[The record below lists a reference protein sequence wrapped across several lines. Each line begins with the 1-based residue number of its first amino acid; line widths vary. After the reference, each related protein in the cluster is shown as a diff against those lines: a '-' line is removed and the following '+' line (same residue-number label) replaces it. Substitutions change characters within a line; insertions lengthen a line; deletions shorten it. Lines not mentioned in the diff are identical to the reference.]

1 MFMNIIIISVAII
14 FAAVFFV
21 TLSVFN
27 IFTSKSRAL
36 KSRLKD
42 IDRLAAKNE
51 MANLGGL
58 AADAEIKEEEFTPR
72 AKHDPDKKRYLTDR
86 YFERLADR
94 LQKAYLFYKPKE
106 YFMLSLGSGL
116 LFVLIILIVF
126 GGKYA
131 ALTKGLGILFV
142 LLVGGGAGFMLPEL
156 YLRFRQKMFHN
167 RLSKQIGDMILLI
180 SNYLRAGH
188 SFIRS
193 MELVSRELPSPLAD
207 EIKTFAK
214 DMSLGA
220 SLSTALNDLE
230 KRAQDEDLGL
240 VVTAI
245 QIHHQIGG
253 NLSEIL
259 DSINFTIRER
269 IRLKGEI
276 QTLTAQGRMTALVIG
291 LMPVAV
297 ALIISFLHPEFMKL
311 LVTDPIG
318 QFMLLLAVVMEV
330 IGIIIIRKIIEIQ
343 V

>member
-1 MFMNIIIISVAII
+1 MYTIIISVAII

-27 IFTSKSRAL
+27 IFTSKSRAI
-36 KSRLKD
+36 KSRLKE
-42 IDRLAAKNE
+42 IDRVAAKSD
-51 MANLGGL
+51 MVNLGEL
-58 AADAEIKEEEFTPR
+58 AADSETKEEEFTPR
-72 AKHDPDKKRYLTDR
+72 AKHEPDKKRYLTDR

-94 LQKAYLFYKPKE
+94 LQKAYLLYKPKE
-106 YFMLSLGSGL
+106 YFLLSLGVGL
-116 LFVLIILIVF
+116 LLVLIIIIVF

-131 ALTKGLGILFV
+131 SLTKGFGMVLV
-142 LLVGGGAGFMLPEL
+142 LLVGGGAGFMLPDL
-156 YLRFRQKMFHN
+156 YLTFRGKMFHN

-188 SFIRS
+188 SFIRA

-207 EIKTFAK
+207 EIKAFTK

-240 VVTAI
+240 VITAI

-276 QTLTAQGRMTALVIG
+276 KTLTAQGRMTALVIG
-291 LMPVAV
+291 MLPVVV
-297 ALIISFLHPEFMKL
+297 ALIISYLHPTFMKL
-311 LVTDPIG
+311 LVTDPMG
-318 QFMLLLAVVMEV
+318 QFMLLLAVVMEI